1 MITFH
6 LHLSKS
12 KKQDLQVAMHRAEAD
27 GDLAKC
33 KRLLSI
39 ILLNIGHTIAEVVD
53 ILAVSEQAVRNW
65 LSLYLL
71 KGLKGLRSGKSP
83 GRPSNLTKAQRKE
96 LAALI
101 NAGPESSGFPGA
113 CWRTPLL
120 QHLIQE
126 KFGVLYNVRY
136 ISELLKNM
144 GFSFQKAKFVP
155 SQRDKVAREEWLEK
169 TWPEILSL
177 GMRKNAY
184 VLFGDEASFPQWGS
198 LNYTWAPIG
207 QQPVVKTSGSRR
219 GYKVFG
225 LIDYFTG
232 RFFSKGHE
240 GKLNAESY
248 IDFLK
253 SVLSI
258 TRKHIVLVQ
267 DGASYHRS
275 KVVNQFFEENK
286 HRLTVYQLPIVFQKK
301 VCASST
307 HDYASVIFV

>member
-1 MITFH
+1 
-6 LHLSKS
+6 
-12 KKQDLQVAMHRAEAD
+12 MHRAEAD

-101 NAGPESSGFPGA
+101 NAGPKSSGFPGA

-286 HRLTVYQLPIVFQKK
+286 HSVNQHTNGATKK
-301 VCASST
+301 HLMEPVVNT
-307 HDYASVIFV
+307 